1 MILIAD
7 SSALIAL
14 ASCNSLSLL
23 DSLFHEVSITKEVY
37 DEIAVKGKQFSE
49 ELKSYLQNKIV
60 QVDLDEFIISDDSL
74 DLGELSAMLLYKKV
88 KADILL
94 VDDKKGRKIAKLNE
108 IKIIGS
114 LGVIILAKSKNLIS
128 EIKPLIIQMKKSEI
142 HLAEDIV
149 DYALLVTK
157 EL

>member
-23 DSLFHEVSITKEVY
+23 DSLFHEVSIPKEVY

-88 KADILL
+88 KADLLL

-114 LGVIILAKSKNLIS
+114 LGVLILAKSKNLIP

>member
-23 DSLFHEVSITKEVY
+23 DSLFHEVSIPKEVY
-37 DEIAVKGKQFSE
+37 EEIAVKGKQFSE

-60 QVDLDEFIISDDSL
+60 QVDLDGFIISDDSL

-88 KADILL
+88 KADLLL

-114 LGVIILAKSKNLIS
+114 LGVLILAKSKNLIP

>member
-23 DSLFHEVSITKEVY
+23 DSLFQEVSIPKEVY
-37 DEIAVKGKQFSE
+37 NEIAVKGKQFSE
-49 ELKSYLQNKIV
+49 DLKSYLQNKIV
-60 QVDLDEFIISDDSL
+60 QVDLNEFIISDDSL

-88 KADILL
+88 KADLLL

-114 LGVIILAKSKNLIS
+114 LGVLILAKSKNLIS
-128 EIKPLIIQMKKSEI
+128 EIKPLILQMKKSEI
-142 HLAEDIV
+142 YLAEDIV
-149 DYALLVTK
+149 DYALQVTK